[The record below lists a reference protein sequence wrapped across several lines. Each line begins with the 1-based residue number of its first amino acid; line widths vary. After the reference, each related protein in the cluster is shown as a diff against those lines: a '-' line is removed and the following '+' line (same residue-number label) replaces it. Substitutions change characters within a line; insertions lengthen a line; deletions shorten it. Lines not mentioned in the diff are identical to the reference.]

1 MTAAIELDKVRIA
14 FGAFTAV
21 QETDLEIRSGEFFSF
36 LGPSG
41 CGKTTLL
48 RAISGFTEP
57 SSGVIRI
64 GGVDM
69 SGVGPNRRPTA
80 LIFQNLALFPMM
92 SVAENVGYGLRVR
105 GVARGV
111 RDEAVRRL
119 LDQVALSQH
128 ASKKVSELSG
138 GQKQR
143 VAIARALAVEPKVL
157 LLDEPLSAL
166 DLKLRQHMRR
176 ELREIQQR
184 VGITFI
190 YITHD
195 QGEALTMS
203 DRVAVMNAGRIE
215 QVGDGR
221 TIYGHPQTPFVASF
235 VGESNAVPG
244 RVTATAG
251 GIVEIETA
259 LGRLAGRNPHGLG
272 VGDQAILFVRPE
284 ILQLRETPGADIC
297 RFGATLREL
306 AFEGS
311 MTHLQ
316 LQGQGG
322 TPLAVTLVAAD
333 LDALPS
339 PGAQLPLSF
348 APQDAVV
355 LSDRVRAA

>member
-1 MTAAIELDKVRIA
+1 MTIAVELEKVSIQ
-14 FGAFTAV
+14 FGSFTAV
-21 QETDLEIRSGEFFSF
+21 DETDLEIQEGEFFSF

-48 RAISGFTEP
+48 RTISGFTHP
-57 SSGVIRI
+57 TRGKVRI
-64 GGVDM
+64 GGIDM
-69 SGVGPNRRPTA
+69 AGIGPNKRPTA

-111 RDEAVRRL
+111 RDEKVARL
-119 LDQVALSQH
+119 LDQVALTPH
-128 ASKKVSELSG
+128 ADKKINELSG

-221 TIYGHPQTPFVASF
+221 SIYAQPKTSFVASF
-235 VGESNAVPG
+235 VGENNAIPG
-244 RVTATAG
+244 TILATEGELATLDTPL
-251 GIVEIETA
+251 GILT
-259 LGRLAGRNPHGLG
+259 GRNPTRLG
-272 VGDQAILFVRPE
+272 AGGEATLFIRPE
-284 ILQLRETPGADIC
+284 LLRLSDGTPSGCTIPTRVGNA
-297 RFGATLREL
+297 AY
-306 AFEGS
+306 EGS

-316 LQGQGG
+316 LDAAAGTRIMASVIAAHASAHPQVGQ
-322 TPLAVTLVAAD
+322 PLNAGFD
-333 LDALPS
+333 PYH
-339 PGAQLPLSF
+339 
-348 APQDAVV
+348 AVV
-355 LSDRVRAA
+355 LAG

>member
-1 MTAAIELDKVRIA
+1 MTAAIDLEKVRIT
-14 FGAFTAV
+14 FGHFTAV
-21 QETDLEIRSGEFFSF
+21 HDTDLQIREGEFFSF

-48 RAISGFTEP
+48 RAISGFSEP
-57 SSGVIRI
+57 SSGKIRI

-69 SGVGPNRRPTA
+69 TGVGPNKRPTA

-92 SVAENVGYGLRVR
+92 SVVENVAYGLRVR
-105 GVARGV
+105 GVGRAER
-111 RDEAVRRL
+111 EEKALKL
-119 LDQVALSQH
+119 LDQVALRQH
-128 ASKKVSELSG
+128 ASKKVSALSG

-203 DRVAVMNAGRIE
+203 DRIAVMNAGRIE
-215 QVGDGR
+215 QVGNGQA
-221 TIYGHPQTPFVASF
+221 IYGYPETPFVASF

-244 RVTATAG
+244 E
-251 GIVEIETA
+251 IVGLENGLAVIDTR
-259 LGRLAGRNPHGLG
+259 LGRLTGRAGRGLVTG
-272 VGDQAILFVRPE
+272 SMATLFVRPE
-284 ILQLRETPGADIC
+284 LVRLNAAAGDCSFP
-297 RFGATLREL
+297 ATLGDL

-311 MTHLQ
+311 VTHMGLRTVQGTDLTATMLALDPGALPQPGAPLQ
-316 LQGQGG
+316 AYFAPSSAIVLPG
-322 TPLAVTLVAAD
+322 AVAA
-333 LDALPS
+333 
-339 PGAQLPLSF
+339 
-348 APQDAVV
+348 
-355 LSDRVRAA
+355 